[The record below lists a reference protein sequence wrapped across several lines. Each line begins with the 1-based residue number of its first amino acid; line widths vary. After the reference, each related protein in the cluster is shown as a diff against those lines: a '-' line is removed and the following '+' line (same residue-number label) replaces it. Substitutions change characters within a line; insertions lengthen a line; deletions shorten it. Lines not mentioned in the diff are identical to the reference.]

1 MVDLDHFKSIND
13 RFGHRKGDILL
24 RIVAGLLSES
34 LRTSDIVGR
43 YGGEEF
49 IIMLPQI
56 SIGASVTVAQNIL
69 EKLRKT
75 PLEGIP
81 LTISIGVAEGA
92 LGKNV
97 QADFQSLIQK
107 ADKALYQAKAL
118 GRDRVVEYLLDDLKP
133 QQSLTDKSKFRS

>member
-1 MVDLDHFKSIND
+1 MAQELQIND
-13 RFGHRKGDILL
+13 RFGHRTGDILL
-24 RIVAGLLSES
+24 RNVAGLLSKS

-56 SIGASVTVAQNIL
+56 NHGATVTVAQNIL

-81 LTISIGVAEGA
+81 LTISIGVAEGV
-92 LGKNV
+92 LGENV
-97 QADFQSLIQK
+97 QEDFEFLIQK
-107 ADKALYQAKAL
+107 ADKALYQAKTS
-118 GRDRVVEYLLDDLKP
+118 GRDRVVEYLPDDLKP
-133 QQSLTDKSKFRS
+133 QQSLTDNSKVRS